1 MRLAGERRLRSHR
14 AMLSEREQVPVNAA
28 KKYVDRR
35 RDGITRAIVNCNV
48 MTKEAERLPE
58 GPEKSLACAAVA
70 RLRQDIAVAFAERKK
85 VRSASQST
93 GWSDEYFYP

>member
-1 MRLAGERRLRSHR
+1 
-14 AMLSEREQVPVNAA
+14 
-28 KKYVDRR
+28 
-35 RDGITRAIVNCNV
+35 